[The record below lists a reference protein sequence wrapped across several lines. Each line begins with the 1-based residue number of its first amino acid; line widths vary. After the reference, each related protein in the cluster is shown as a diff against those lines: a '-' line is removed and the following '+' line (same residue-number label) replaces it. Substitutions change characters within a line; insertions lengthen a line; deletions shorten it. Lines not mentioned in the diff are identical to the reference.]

1 MICVFHIKSEPVY
14 ICAASIAAILPE
26 LTGGS
31 TLYLECIEGGLT
43 IDESAHDAYGQWWG
57 LLNEEPEIEIEFE

>member
-1 MICVFHIKSEPVY
+1 MICVYHIKGEPVY

-26 LTGGS
+26 AGGA

-43 IDESAHDAYGQWWG
+43 IDETAHSAYCQWWS
-57 LLNEEPEIEIEFE
+57 LLNEEPEIEIELE